1 MVDKNLFV
9 HDLSV
14 VAIIKNEGRYLKEW
28 LDYHLAAG
36 VDHFYLYDNDS
47 DDDTRE
53 VLRPYAEENL
63 VNYFVVP
70 GELAQMPAYN
80 DAVRRFRF
88 ATRYMAFIDCDEFIF
103 PKGGQGITEVVDEVL
118 SAKPQAAGLAINWQI
133 FGSNNLETADYSKG
147 VLERFTRRAP
157 SDWFEPPTSTTL
169 PVGNIHIKTIANPR
183 FIRYIV
189 NPHYAY
195 YFEGKFA
202 VNTAGERVMHW
213 GNEPVLADKLVVNHY
228 LTKSKEEFQNKM
240 GRGRTGVDAKEID
253 TVDMSAFEKNDRND
267 ELDEDILTYRELRAD
282 SRPPQIKFDS
292 EHYYKTLEETLS
304 RAVHENTPQ
313 EYFED
318 KLETFLTCRAL
329 AGMLRRRFPND
340 KRGYSLEEA
349 ALKAINRAHAT
360 RLTLPEVMLTLN
372 ALTPILALPYPIVDD
387 IRKNCIDF
395 VKQLI
400 NDLRRNSRW
409 EPFVEMNDYLEL
421 LMAFGA
427 RIQQP

>member
-14 VAIIKNEGRYLKEW
+14 VTIIKNEGRYLKEW

-103 PKGGQGITEVVDEVL
+103 PKNGQGITEVVDEVL

-133 FGSNNLETADYSKG
+133 FGSNNLETVDYSKG

-157 SDWFEPPTSTTL
+157 SDWFEPPTPTTL

-183 FIRYIV
+183 FVRYIV

-202 VNTAGERVMHW
+202 VNTAGERVTHW

-228 LTKSKEEFQNKM
+228 ITKSKEEFQNKM

-282 SRPPQIKFDS
+282 SRPPQINFDA

-304 RAVHENTPQ
+304 RAVHDNTPQ

-349 ALKAINRAHAT
+349 ALQAINRAHAT
-360 RLTLPEVMLTLN
+360 PLTLPEVMLTLN
-372 ALTPILALPYPIVDD
+372 ALTPILVLPYPVVED

-400 NDLRRNSRW
+400 SDLRRNSRW
-409 EPFVEMNDYLEL
+409 EPFVEMNDYLDL

-427 RIQQP
+427 KIQS